1 MPYDTFATPPLDFSP
16 LIGDDT
22 EQKLKATLV
31 PLLRKHGDVKR
42 AYLARAHYDG
52 KTGGLVLGLVTPGED
67 SETLV
72 AEIGKLFASMF
83 DSSQHLD
90 VIFLSDE
97 QLTAIKVA
105 AAFYLRKS
113 PALRAAV
120 FGIAGAEFLA
130 LLTANLLVVRGFD
143 MNGTL
148 AIMLVLVLPA
158 VLIGAWGRWLPFALT
173 LLGVGAWVGLSV
185 LIAGQISN

>member
-1 MPYDTFATPPLDFSP
+1 MSNAAAAMPYDTFATPPLDFSP
-16 LIGDDT
+16 LIGDET

-97 QLTAIKVA
+97 QLAEST
-105 AAFYLRKS
+105 RS
-113 PALRAAV
+113 PPPSICARARRCAWPCS
-120 FGIAGAEFLA
+120 A
-130 LLTANLLVVRGFD
+130 
-143 MNGTL
+143 
-148 AIMLVLVLPA
+148 LPA
-158 VLIGAWGRWLPFALT
+158 RNSWPCSPQISL
-173 LLGVGAWVGLSV
+173 LSV
-185 LIAGQISN
+185 AST